1 MTYAL
6 LKALHVAA
14 MVIWIGGMLA
24 VALGPSDRLRRWD
37 RLVTTPAML
46 LALACGIGLAMTG
59 GWFPARW
66 LVVKL
71 GFVLVLAALHGVLAG
86 RLRRGL
92 APPRLAAPLIVAG
105 VAVVV
110 GLAAIKP

>member
-1 MTYAL
+1 MTYPL
-6 LKALHVAA
+6 LKALHIAA
-14 MVIWIGGMLA
+14 TVIWVGGMLA
-24 VALGPSDRLRRWD
+24 VALGPSDRARRWD

-46 LALACGIGLAMTG
+46 VTLGCGVALAMTG

-71 GFVLVLAALHGVLAG
+71 GFVLLLTALHGVLAG

-105 VAVVV
+105 VVAVV

>member
-1 MTYAL
+1 MTYLL
-6 LKALHVAA
+6 LKALHIAA
-14 MVIWIGGMLA
+14 MVVWIGGMLA
-24 VALGPSDRLRRWD
+24 VALGPPGHGWRWD

-46 LALACGIGLAMTG
+46 LALACGIALAMTG

-71 GFVLVLAALHGVLAG
+71 GFVLLLAALHGVLAG
-86 RLRRGL
+86 RLRRGQP
-92 APPRLAAPLIVAG
+92 PPRLAAPLIVAG